1 MPAQS
6 FRDRL
11 LNGETLIG
19 PFQMIDSPAVAEI
32 AGIAGYDFTIL
43 DQEHG
48 PLTAETTLGLCAAAE
63 RGGAS
68 PVVRVRAND
77 PPEIQRALD
86 VGADAVEIPQIESLA
101 DAEAAVSA
109 ARFDPRGDRGLSPY
123 VRAGG
128 YKGGAEYTDKQNE
141 HVTVIVH
148 VEGQAG
154 VEAYDD
160 IVAVEGLDVVFLG
173 PYDLSQSL
181 GIPGQVHDDRVTE
194 QMEDLC
200 DRAEAAGTVVGTY
213 ADDPAM
219 ANRWIDAGAQFV
231 AIYVDAPTL
240 VGAYRDTIDAVD
252 R

>member
-1 MPAQS
+1 MPAKS

-11 LNGETLIG
+11 LDGETVIG

-32 AGIAGYDFTIL
+32 AGLAGYDFTIL

-101 DAEAAVSA
+101 DAEAAVAA
-109 ARFDPRGDRGLSPY
+109 ARFAPLGERGLSPY

-128 YKGGAEYTDKQNE
+128 YKGGPEYTDKQNE

-160 IVAVEGLDVVFLG
+160 IVAVDGLDVVFLG

-200 DRAEAAGTVVGTY
+200 DRAAAAGTVVGTY

-219 ANRWIDAGAQFV
+219 ANRWIEAGAQFV
-231 AIYVDAPTL
+231 ALYVDAPTL
-240 VGAYRDTIDAVD
+240 LDAYRDTIAAVD

>member
-1 MPAQS
+1 MAEQS

-11 LNGETLIG
+11 HAGETLIG
-19 PFQMIDSPAVAEI
+19 PFQMIDSAAVAEI
-32 AGIAGYDFTIL
+32 AGLAGYDFTIL

-86 VGADAVEIPQIESLA
+86 VGADAVEIPQIESQA
-101 DAEAAVSA
+101 DAEAAVAA
-109 ARFDPRGDRGLSPY
+109 ARFDPIGERGLSPY

-128 YKGGAEYTDKQNE
+128 YKGGAEYTDRQNE

-154 VEAYDD
+154 VDAYDD
-160 IVAVEGLDVVFLG
+160 IVAIDGLDVVFLG

-181 GIPGQVHDDRVTE
+181 GIPGQVHDDRVTDL
-194 QMEDLC
+194 MDDLC
-200 DRAEAAGTVVGTY
+200 DRADDAGTVVGTY
-213 ADDPAM
+213 ADDPDM
-219 ANRWIDAGAQFV
+219 ANRWIEAGAQFV

-240 VGAYRDTIDAVD
+240 LDAYRDLIADVN